1 MESHSKNQG
10 GILSKMEMS
19 YVTDLPEGILIKF
32 LQNLNPED
40 VQSFCTNER
49 ILKLCQND
57 TTLKQLLID
66 AFTTTII
73 EKYSPLEPY
82 LHSDVYI
89 SKVNERLRKV
99 IDEIEHNMYKHNI
112 HDDGFCP
119 SELVSFRLLCI
130 CLMGLKLKEFENLH
144 FKSKQRQCKLLE
156 GILTWVHQYGDIS
169 T

>member
-73 EKYSPLEPY
+73 GKYSPLEPY

-99 IDEIEHNMYKHNI
+99 IDEIEMFINLDNI
-112 HDDGFCP
+112 NKEKKEDTIIIINNKKIN
-119 SELVSFRLLCI
+119 CI
-130 CLMGLKLKEFENLH
+130 LHRKDNGHLNL
-144 FKSKQRQCKLLE
+144 
-156 GILTWVHQYGDIS
+156 T
-169 T
+169 